1 MKTSVRESRLLVV
14 SDVHMGNRLHRTR
27 RAFTEFVEFA
37 LEHRYSICI
46 NGDGIDLAQ
55 LSLAHLV
62 SDITPSLGLFLKF
75 WENDLRI
82 YYTVGNHD
90 IALEHFL
97 TDVGR
102 MRVVPF
108 LSVSSGDQRIRV
120 EHGHMYDD
128 MFLRFPRLYFSFT
141 LIGRIAIGISPA
153 FYQALHKFNDAF
165 VAFLEWGLSGFG
177 LFGKKKEVTPDENTI
192 VGERECFRRGAEA
205 SGSRGFDAVVF
216 GHTHFAGTATL
227 SDGIKYY
234 NTGAWFGDPHC
245 VAIDEG
251 RLWCGSVADM
261 IKNGDPFPM
270 STDEVVLS
278 ITGMYPVSRLDG
290 DRLNLAG
297 GVGAGDR

>member
-55 LSLAHLV
+55 LSLSLLV
-62 SDITPSLGLFLKF
+62 ADITPSLGLFLKF

-128 MFLRFPRLYFSFT
+128 MFLRFPRMYFAFT
-141 LIGRIAIGISPA
+141 LIGRLAIGISPG

-165 VAFLEWGLSGFG
+165 VEFLEWGLSGFG

-251 RLWCGSVADM
+251 RIWCGSVADM